1 VETKEMQLV
10 SRELALEA
18 DMVEAY
24 QLFASA

>member
-10 SRELALEA
+10 SRELALKT

-24 QLFASA
+24 LFFALA